1 MKIETKKLELKQE
14 NKGLPGIFKSKQ
26 FRKTVIGIIIGAVA
40 GFAFFYLTEGMY
52 MDSLS
57 GTDILQSVML
67 GGLFGLFVTNSPC
80 ARNKC

>member
-1 MKIETKKLELKQE
+1 MKIETKKLELKQQ

-26 FRKTVIGIIIGAVA
+26 LRRTVLGIIIGAVA
-40 GFAFFYLTEGMY
+40 GFTFFYLTEGMH

-57 GTDILQSVML
+57 GNDVIQSVVL